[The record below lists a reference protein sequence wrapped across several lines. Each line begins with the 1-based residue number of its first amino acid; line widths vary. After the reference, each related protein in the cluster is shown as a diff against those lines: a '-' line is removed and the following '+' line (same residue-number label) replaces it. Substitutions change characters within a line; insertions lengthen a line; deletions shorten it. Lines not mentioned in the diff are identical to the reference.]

1 MKAIAKFI
9 REWISYLPKAIL
21 ILILVIITC
30 LIIVTASAFIPSEKM
45 TDNIIRSTELL
56 VSEGNWNFVDPAQ
69 PTSKIDNFTDSLLLQ
84 IAWMPDDEPPAP
96 GLGGAVKR
104 GVYNGYYYCHGE
116 NIAAVGTLQMICDG
130 RYDECAGEYYAR
142 YWLGGAAVLRLLLC
156 FVSYGEIRFFLGAL
170 TIFMTVIAMA
180 LVMFPVGERFN
191 DRSNTA
197 FHMYENLPI
206 AFALI
211 LSALFVNPKVWTHSM
226 QLTIVWLI
234 CSFFSVIYMCRKKKE
249 RDPYYYLLLGAT
261 VSFFDFLTYP
271 LVPLGLI
278 LLTDLWVRRKDSALK
293 NFALIIGHSAYWCLG
308 YFGNWAG
315 KWVLASIILKRNL
328 ILEGLRD
335 TKVRISLHSGGLQYT
350 LTDVYR
356 RNFSYL
362 SDKRIIIPFLIL
374 LALLICVAFITGR
387 KRHYSGAVSMNG
399 YNMLNILFVTVLYP
413 VIWYTVLSNHSWEHD
428 WITYRELSIL
438 VFGLMLSAAGG
449 ICILLDRHILEKQID
464 KKR

>member
-9 REWISYLPKAIL
+9 REWISYLPKAI
-21 ILILVIITC
+21 
-30 LIIVTASAFIPSEKM
+30 
-45 TDNIIRSTELL
+45 
-56 VSEGNWNFVDPAQ
+56 
-69 PTSKIDNFTDSLLLQ
+69 
-84 IAWMPDDEPPAP
+84 
-96 GLGGAVKR
+96 
-104 GVYNGYYYCHGE
+104 
-116 NIAAVGTLQMICDG
+116 CDG
-130 RYDECAGEYYAR
+130 RYDECAVEYYAR
-142 YWLGGAAVLRLLLC
+142 YWLGGTAVLRLLLC
-156 FVSYGEIRFFLGAL
+156 FVSYWKIRIFLGAL

-180 LVMFPVGERFN
+180 LIMFPVGERFN

-278 LLTDLWVRRKDSALK
+278 LLTDLWVSRKDSVWK

-308 YFGNWAG
+308 YFENWAG
-315 KWVLASIILKRNL
+315 KWIFASIILKRNL

-356 RNFSYL
+356 RNFIYL

-374 LALLICVAFITGR
+374 LALLI
-387 KRHYSGAVSMNG
+387 
-399 YNMLNILFVTVLYP
+399 
-413 VIWYTVLSNHSWEHD
+413 
-428 WITYRELSIL
+428 
-438 VFGLMLSAAGG
+438 
-449 ICILLDRHILEKQID
+449 
-464 KKR
+464 

>member
-1 MKAIAKFI
+1 MKVVDFI
-9 REWISYLPKAIL
+9 REWMSYLPKAIL
-21 ILILVIITC
+21 ILISVIITC
-30 LIIVTASAFIPSEKM
+30 LIIVTSSALIPSKKM

-84 IAWMPDDEPPAP
+84 IAWMPDEEPAVP
-96 GLGGAVKR
+96 GLGGAVGR

-142 YWLGGAAVLRLLLC
+142 YWLGGVAVLRLLLC
-156 FVSYGEIRFFLGAL
+156 FVSYREIRILLGAL
-170 TIFMTVIAMA
+170 TIFMTVIAVVLMI
-180 LVMFPVGERFN
+180 FPVRKRSDGES
-191 DRSNTA
+191 DTA
-197 FHMYENLPI
+197 FPIYDNLPLV
-206 AFALI
+206 FALI
-211 LSALFVNPKVWTHSM
+211 LAALFVNPKVWTHSM

-234 CSFFSVIYMCRKKKE
+234 YSFFSVIYMCMGKKE
-249 RDPYYYLLLGAT
+249 RNPYYFLLLGAV

-271 LVPLGLI
+271 LVPLGLL
-278 LLTDLWVRRKDSALK
+278 LLTDLWIRRKDSAMK
-293 NFALIIGHSAYWCLG
+293 NFTLIIGHSAYWCLG

-315 KWVLASIILKRNL
+315 KWILASLILKRNL

-335 TKVRISLHSGGLQYT
+335 TKVRISLHSGGLQYS
-350 LTDVYR
+350 LADVYR

-362 SDKRIIIPFLIL
+362 SDKCIINMFFIL
-374 LALLICVAFITGR
+374 LVLLTCVAFVLS
-387 KRHYSGAVSMNG
+387 KKQHSGYVFSMNG
-399 YNMLNILFVTVLYP
+399 FNMLNALFVTVLYP
-413 VIWYTVLSNHSWEHD
+413 VIWYTVLSNHSWEHE

-438 VFGLMLSAAGG
+438 VFGLLLLVSGA
-449 ICILLDRHILEKQID
+449 IWILLNRYNMEKQIG